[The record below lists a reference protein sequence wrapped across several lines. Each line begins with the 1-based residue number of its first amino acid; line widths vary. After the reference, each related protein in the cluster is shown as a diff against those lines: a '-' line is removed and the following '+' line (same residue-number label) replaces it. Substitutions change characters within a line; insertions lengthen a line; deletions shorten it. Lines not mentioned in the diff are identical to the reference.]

1 MSEHPSY
8 SDFPYTYRW
17 MNGGRQGQ
25 QCRLLAVGTMYACLI
40 EFPDGFKM
48 VSTVNALRGEV
59 RGASDGEP
67 AAQLSYAFK

>member
-1 MSEHPSY
+1 MSEYPSN

-17 MNGGRQGQ
+17 TNGGRQGQ

-59 RGASDGEP
+59 RGVSHGEP
-67 AAQLSYAFK
+67 EVQLSYAFK